1 VELLCVL
8 VGGGL
13 VWWSI
18 RASSGKSTEKE
29 EARLND
35 AARRRREVDE
45 APDRALR
52 AFSLYEDART
62 EVGRFDAGH
71 ISFSS
76 SRLASKPPDIVTG
89 LTFEKDRLYVLRGQG
104 MIIFPFT
111 SALTVAVLNTRPAGF
126 QEQTDFAMALSYDGK
141 DAAVRFPLS
150 FPGWLEV
157 IDEARRGGATIEMDE
172 ELPESLQELIAH
184 PLPGDEHYEAVRIR
198 PPAEPARGLRARCPS
213 CGANL
218 GGRQTCDFCGGR

>member
-1 VELLCVL
+1 MEGLFCIGLAVFGFWLL
-8 VGGGL
+8 
-13 VWWSI
+13 SKI
-18 RASSGKSTEKE
+18 SGKSTENE
-29 EARLND
+29 EARLKED
-35 AARRRREVDE
+35 ARRRREVDE
-45 APDRALR
+45 ARDRTPR

-126 QEQTDFAMALSYDGK
+126 QEQTDFAMALSYEGK
-141 DAAVRFPLS
+141 DATARFPLS

-157 IDEARRGGATIEMDE
+157 IDAARRGGATIEMDE
-172 ELPESLQELIAH
+172 ELPESLQDLISH

-198 PPAEPARGLRARCPS
+198 PPAESARGLRARCPS

-218 GGRQTCDFCGGR
+218 GGRQACDFCGGR

>member
-1 VELLCVL
+1 MELLCVL

-172 ELPESLQELIAH
+172 ELPESLQDLIAH

-198 PPAEPARGLRARCPS
+198 PPVESARGPRARCPS

>member
-1 VELLCVL
+1 M

>member
-1 VELLCVL
+1 M

-29 EARLND
+29 D
-35 AARRRREVDE
+35 ALRRRDVDE
-45 APDRALR
+45 ARNRAPR

-62 EVGRFDAGH
+62 QAGRFDAGH

-89 LTFEKDRLYVLRGQG
+89 LTFEKDRLYVFRGQG

-141 DAAVRFPLS
+141 DATARFPLS

-157 IDEARRGGATIEMDE
+157 IDAARRGGATIEMDE
-172 ELPESLQELIAH
+172 ELPESLQDLIAH
-184 PLPGDEHYEAVRIR
+184 PLPGDEHYEVVRIR
-198 PPAEPARGLRARCPS
+198 PPAVSARGPRARCPS

-218 GGRQTCDFCGGR
+218 GGRQACEFCGGR